1 MVPVLFIV
9 TGDPRTSPRPAEA
22 IRIAAGVGGWGK
34 VAVSIYL
41 RGPAILTLGEDGE
54 ELVDGDDLARYWPM
68 VERWGRP
75 VRVQEGAKE
84 LDGVAAAPV
93 AFQSITDDELARLAA
108 EQRYVLRF

>member
-9 TGDPRTSPRPAEA
+9 TADPRTCPRPAEA

-34 VAVSIYL
+34 VTVSIYL
-41 RGPAILTLGEDGE
+41 RGPAILTLGEDAE

-68 VERWGRP
+68 VGGWGRP
-75 VRVQEGAKE
+75 VRVQAGAEE
-84 LDGVAAAPV
+84 LGGLAAAPV
-93 AFQSITDDELARLAA
+93 TLQPITDEELARLAA